1 MVIPNVFTALK
12 TPRIQLNSCTFI
24 AHIRSIHVIRINHCS
39 PLPNKWIL
47 MSMLLLM
54 NVLNEF
60 IMTPSKSKISKVHPP
75 QYYHTVQQTLVYLF
89 SFGKADHHVTEYV
102 DEKYWL
108 SISITMKWIST
119 FIITKK
125 YTSTTKCHI
134 CIMAPADHSCV
145 HYQLICFHFFYT
157 KPPLF

>member
-1 MVIPNVFTALK
+1 MHFFYWSCSLYLKKKKRRRKLNLLVIPNVFTALK

-89 SFGKADHHVTEYV
+89 SFGKADHHVTKYV
-102 DEKYWL
+102 DEKYDCL
-108 SISITMKWIST
+108 
-119 FIITKK
+119 F
-125 YTSTTKCHI
+125 
-134 CIMAPADHSCV
+134 
-145 HYQLICFHFFYT
+145 QLLWNGY
-157 KPPLF
+157 PLLW